1 MSCCHDIKT
10 KDNFPL
16 SCLKKVKRLVQG
28 DYTLF
33 KIGSLLE
40 LKGAQDLGGPRKEF
54 FRLVLKDNKEQ
65 LFDNGLRELLPEKY
79 YTVGKMIGVY
89 SQN

>member
-1 MSCCHDIKT
+1 
-10 KDNFPL
+10 
-16 SCLKKVKRLVQG
+16 
-28 DYTLF
+28 
-33 KIGSLLE
+33 
-40 LKGAQDLGGPRKEF
+40 
-54 FRLVLKDNKEQ
+54 VLKDIKEQ